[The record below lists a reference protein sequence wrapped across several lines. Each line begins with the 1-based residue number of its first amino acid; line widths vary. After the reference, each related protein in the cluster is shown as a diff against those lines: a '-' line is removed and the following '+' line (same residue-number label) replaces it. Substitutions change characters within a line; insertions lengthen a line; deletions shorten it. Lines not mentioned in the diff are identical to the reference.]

1 MNICMRKLINE
12 QFNISNMD
20 LNNKSNKKNGN
31 IFNKNIIDIKRIY
44 YKIVNIDYDDITED
58 EI

>member
-1 MNICMRKLINE
+1 MNICIRKLINE

>member
-1 MNICMRKLINE
+1 MNICIRKLINE
-12 QFNISNMD
+12 QFNISNMN